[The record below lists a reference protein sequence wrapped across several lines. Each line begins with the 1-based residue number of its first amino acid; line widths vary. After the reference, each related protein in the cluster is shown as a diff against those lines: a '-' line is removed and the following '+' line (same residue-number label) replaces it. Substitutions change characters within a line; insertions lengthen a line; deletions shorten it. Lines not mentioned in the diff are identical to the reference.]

1 MNLLMWYIMKM
12 KYNIKSDPCR
22 TILFFILLTPE
33 FILQILDTSE
43 NWVVYEIIVVSNINN
58 KKEIFPKCK
67 KTMN

>member
-1 MNLLMWYIMKM
+1 MKM

-43 NWVVYEIIVVSNINN
+43 NWVMDGVRNLVYEIIIVSNINN